1 MVVAG
6 LHHHE
11 QVQRVGLEAGPGR
24 QGGEGMRLNLAG
36 PDVLGGPLRF
46 ARRRL
51 VEIGDQGVRRGV
63 VQLTGKA
70 GHLGCRATVQD
81 HLAGLRRLQPRK
93 AFREQGRAAAAEPSG
108 AVAGLAVLAVERF
121 PRRFAGLCEGAEEQ
135 AEGEADQA
143 HATAS
148 RLTGEPAPRYDGCA
162 IARSAKSATTWP
174 TTISVGGFN
183 W

>member
-63 VQLTGKA
+63 V
-70 GHLGCRATVQD
+70 
-81 HLAGLRRLQPRK
+81 
-93 AFREQGRAAAAEPSG
+93 
-108 AVAGLAVLAVERF
+108 
-121 PRRFAGLCEGAEEQ
+121 
-135 AEGEADQA
+135 
-143 HATAS
+143 
-148 RLTGEPAPRYDGCA
+148 
-162 IARSAKSATTWP
+162 
-174 TTISVGGFN
+174 N
-183 W
+183 